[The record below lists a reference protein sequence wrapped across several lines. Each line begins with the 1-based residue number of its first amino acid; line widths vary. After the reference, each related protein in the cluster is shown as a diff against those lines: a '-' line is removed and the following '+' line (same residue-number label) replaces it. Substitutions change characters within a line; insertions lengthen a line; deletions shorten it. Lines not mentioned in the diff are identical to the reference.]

1 MLANDGKWQ
10 GRQIVPQD
18 WLVAATSVA
27 ASDRYLRL
35 VSTKTKLGYGYQTWL
50 LPEPGRMFV
59 MRGFRGQELFV
70 DPRSKTVMVQTAVW
84 PTGRGSEVLALW
96 RGVLDSLR

>member
-1 MLANDGKWQ
+1 
-10 GRQIVPQD
+10 
-18 WLVAATSVA
+18 
-27 ASDRYLRL
+27 
-35 VSTKTKLGYGYQTWL
+35 
-50 LPEPGRMFV
+50 MFL

-84 PTGRGSEVLALW
+84 PTGRGSEVLALL